1 LERIWSA
8 HGILIVP
15 YIEARIKI
23 ITILRAQQKSPHTRE
38 DARTLENMIV
48 LCWKRSRWDTTPWL
62 HCKITIFLR
71 FRIPSETKKIVLN
84 TMNGRILCIFWIS
97 HFHIVMQNAQKH
109 TTHNLL
115 LLFGKLF
122 EK

>member
-23 ITILRAQQKSPHTRE
+23 ITNLRAQQKSPHTRE

-62 HCKITIFLR
+62 HCKITTFLR
-71 FRIPSETKKIVLN
+71 FRIPSETKKSCLTRWMVGFYVFSESR
-84 TMNGRILCIFWIS
+84 TFILLCRMHKSILL
-97 HFHIVMQNAQKH
+97 
-109 TTHNLL
+109 TTFYCCLANFLRS
-115 LLFGKLF
+115 
-122 EK
+122 